1 MSNKTFFTS
10 LIFITILF
18 SCSSTKILSDY
29 DDSVNFKNY
38 KTYNFSN
45 ETDNLPI
52 DDIIKNRLI
61 NSISSNLNNKGFVKS
76 ENPDFLV
83 DLDVKTKNKKDY
95 SNTNV
100 NVSTTFG
107 KRWRFRTGVGKT
119 FSKEINYTEGTL
131 LINIIDNDKKQLIW
145 KGSGTDVVKDKNL
158 NNSSI
163 SEAINK
169 ILSGFPPR

>member
-1 MSNKTFFTS
+1 MSNKTLFTTLILS
-10 LIFITILF
+10 LILF
-18 SCSSTKILSDY
+18 SCSSTKIMSDY
-29 DDSVNFKNY
+29 DESVNFKNY
-38 KTYNFSN
+38 KTYNFSS
-45 ETDNLPI
+45 ETDKLPI
-52 DDIIKNRLI
+52 DDIIKSRLI
-61 NSISSNLNNKGFVKS
+61 NSISSNLDNKGFVQS
-76 ENPDFLV
+76 DNPDFLV
-83 DLDVKTKNKKDY
+83 DLDVKTKNKRDY

-131 LINIIDNDKKQLIW
+131 LINIIDNKKKQLIW

-158 NNSSI
+158 NSSVI

-169 ILSGFPPR
+169 ILSSFPPR